1 MKKYIIVYYKSDA
14 PHGYEECMRSL
25 PMTKEDCHRHLIKN
39 EFFENPVLPRV
50 WYPKD
55 KTNAFAQC
63 ELAQVEEA

>member
-25 PMTKEDCHRHLIKN
+25 SMTKEDCHRHLIKN

-55 KTNAFAQC
+55 KTNAFVQC